1 MESKS
6 KTKMKEFEREI
17 IIQMRDGVAGG
28 AVVEAGNASGAKILS
43 AYGLAD
49 PVAKVPM
56 RTDTIIDIASITKI
70 IATSSSLLLLRDRG
84 LIDLD
89 APFTDYIDFHAE
101 LKSPITLRE
110 LSMHVSG
117 FPEGLPYFDE
127 DGLKMREKVLDF
139 PPRFLPNTH
148 YEYSCWNYHL
158 LARVIERVSGMT
170 LREFAV
176 ANVFGPLG
184 MTDTSLGAP
193 ATSDPARLARTD
205 TAPGAGAISDPVAF
219 RIYRAGAC
227 AGNAGAFS
235 TAPDLGKFC
244 RMLLS
249 GGGLFSAGSLDEFTR
264 GRQAFPSIVRRA
276 IGFIT
281 WDDLM
286 PDGFSL
292 HSVQHSG
299 WSGQTIFVDMDND
312 FYAVVLTSRIGHY
325 NRARLGRRTIAEW
338 LRREVAR

>member
-1 MESKS
+1 
-6 KTKMKEFEREI
+6 MKEFEREI
-17 IIQMRDGVAGG
+17 LIEMRDGAIGG
-28 AVVEAGNASGAKILS
+28 AVVEAGNADGAKLLS

-56 RTDTIIDIASITKI
+56 RTDTIIDVASITKI
-70 IATSSSLLLLRDRG
+70 IATSASLLLLRDRG

-101 LKSPITLRE
+101 LKTPITVRE

-117 FPEGLPYFDE
+117 FPEGLPYWDE
-127 DGLKMREKVLDF
+127 DGLKMREKVRRF
-139 PPRFLPNTH
+139 PPRFPPNTN
-148 YEYSCWNYHL
+148 YEYSCWNYQL
-158 LARVIERVSGMT
+158 LGQIIERLSGMT
-170 LREFAV
+170 LREFAT
-176 ANVFGPLG
+176 ANVFLPLE
-184 MTDTSLGAP
+184 MFDTSLGTP
-193 ATSDPARLARTD
+193 VTDDPARLARTD
-205 TAPGAGAISDPVAF
+205 TAPRAGAISDPVAF
-219 RIYRAGAC
+219 RIYRDGAC

-249 GGGLFSAGSLDEFTR
+249 GGGLFSADSLAEFTR
-264 GRQAFPSIVRRA
+264 GRQVAPSGIGRA

-286 PDGFSL
+286 PDGFSTW
-292 HSVQHSG
+292 SVQHSG
-299 WSGQTIFVDMDND
+299 WSGQTIFVDMERD

-325 NRARLGRRTIAEW
+325 NRTRLGRRTIAEW
-338 LRREVAR
+338 LRRETGL